1 MCMPEHNREI
11 DNLILNELRD
21 TRIEIN
27 KLNRAI
33 TGDPEFGHI
42 GLVQRVNKLEESD
55 ADQNKKLI
63 ILSSTTAALS
73 SAATFVATYFKDK
86 LFGG

>member
-1 MCMPEHNREI
+1 MSDNSHNVN
-11 DNLILNELRD
+11 DLILTELRD
-21 TRIEIN
+21 TRNEIN
-27 KLNRAI
+27 KLSRAI
-33 TGDPEFGHI
+33 TGDPQFGHV
-42 GLVQRVNKLEESD
+42 GLVHRVTKLEESD

>member
-1 MCMPEHNREI
+1 MADNNHDIN
-11 DNLILNELRD
+11 NLILSELRE
-21 TRIEIN
+21 TRQEMN
-27 KLNRAI
+27 KLSKAI
-33 TGDPEFGHI
+33 TGDPDFGHI
-42 GLVQRVNKLEESD
+42 GLVMRVTKLEDSD
-55 ADQNKKLI
+55 ADQNKKLL